1 MREDFDTRHQF
12 GGFLAHQQIVG
23 GDVRLALGTVDDQRA
38 DALCRWR
45 GQLDCRRKACTAEAA
60 DTSLTN
66 QLEQRRTLQRT
77 IIGVGLELDP
87 AVLAIAIDDDR
98 IGEHA

>member
-1 MREDFDTRHQF
+1 MYGSHSVPLMISVRMR
-12 GGFLAHQQIVG
+12 
-23 GDVRLALGTVDDQRA
+23 
-38 DALCRWR
+38 LCRWR

-77 IIGVGLELDP
+77 IIEVGLELDS